1 MGELNDEKTREA
13 INDVLKAVNYEYN
26 GGVTIY
32 HAAEVLY
39 VIKDTLAE
47 RARLSLSDVNVAT
60 HHGCHYTKAFFDE
73 VISGAWEYPTLLDE
87 ICTAFAGTLVDYS
100 ERSLCCGLGYS
111 HLISADEYPESIS
124 FRKLESVLSEK
135 PDVIVTM
142 CAGCQFMFDKFQRQ
156 FEERLNHVA
165 PVLNVA
171 QLVALLLG
179 ADKSRD
185 ACLQFAT
192 IDATQLL
199 EKMGVI

>member
-1 MGELNDEKTREA
+1 
-13 INDVLKAVNYEYN
+13 VLKAVNYEYN
-26 GGVTIY
+26 GGITVY

-39 VIKDTLAE
+39 TLKEILAE
-47 RARLSLSDVNVAT
+47 RAKLSLSDVNIAT
-60 HHGCHYTKAFFDE
+60 HHGCHYTKVFYDE
-73 VISGAWEYPTLLDE
+73 VTGGLWEYPTLLDE
-87 ICTAFAGTLVDYS
+87 ICAAFSGTLVDYS

-142 CAGCQFMFDKFQRQ
+142 CAGCQFMLDKFQRH
-156 FEERLNHVA
+156 FEERLNHVV
-165 PVLNVA
+165 PVLNVS

-192 IDATQLL
+192 IDVAPLL
-199 EKMGVI
+199 EKMEAI